1 MEKGIYILDKL
12 KVPVVAAAMIAA
24 AMIATAIATTSV
36 DLSPFRLSLSSSR
49 FYL

>member
-1 MEKGIYILDKL
+1 MEKGLYILDEL
-12 KVPVVAAAMIAA
+12 KVPVVAAAT
-24 AMIATAIATTSV
+24 IATATATATASV